1 MLTFGFLPELS
12 VAYSLT
18 QVGPDGLM
26 KLNGS
31 ALNNEFFT
39 SAAQGWKERLSEGK
53 CKGSWGL
60 PRWAFCLWVL
70 MAMSWVRC
78 SLLNECWPLSLRSGH
93 CWVRDRE
100 TTGTRGKAFGL
111 GVRATF
117 CSSCTLPG
125 SLLGLSF
132 LGYLERSLARRLS
145 EAPPRDPI

>member
-53 CKGSWGL
+53 CSTLCASQNVCAWGGHVGSSE
-60 PRWAFCLWVL
+60 PQWVFAQFWKAKDRTFHREEL
-70 MAMSWVRC
+70 AILC
-78 SLLNECWPLSLRSGH
+78 EIH
-93 CWVRDRE
+93 C
-100 TTGTRGKAFGL
+100 
-111 GVRATF
+111 
-117 CSSCTLPG
+117 
-125 SLLGLSF
+125 
-132 LGYLERSLARRLS
+132 
-145 EAPPRDPI
+145 